1 MIFTPFDLS
10 AAITLSLSLSAS
22 FSSRPPRLRESRPLA
37 ERTKGARRAK
47 NRRKGKEKEENR
59 ADDGSCTSPLVITVR
74 RFTAGRLLYSKDPR
88 GRGKDTIPGGGGGGD
103 FPSCNLLDECACVCK
118 AEAVLS
124 AE

>member
-10 AAITLSLSLSAS
+10 AAITLSLSLCLLL
-22 FSSRPPRLRESRPLA
+22 FSSPRLRESRPLA